1 MTSLAQL
8 QDYLR
13 RVQLRVRLFVAS
25 RGVAIIAGTALL
37 LTVFFVW
44 LANQYRFAQGIVT
57 PLRILLFLA
66 LAVAAAFAL
75 ALPLLA
81 LNRKRVVKLA
91 EQRIPDFKQRL
102 VTMVEKPEESNP
114 FTDLLAED
122 TLRVANAHPLDEI
135 SRSRSVIALFS
146 SGAIAA
152 AILLWLI
159 AGGPGYWGYGA
170 SLLWTGSANNAKRPL
185 YDVAVEPGNKTIR
198 RNTGQ
203 MVVAH
208 VQGFSARHVN
218 LYARYGKNDKWEA
231 TAMQPQPNGPGYQ
244 FLFAALSDQVQYY
257 VQAEAAKSQTFTLAV
272 KDLPGVR
279 HVRVALHYP
288 AGLGLRDEVVDP
300 GGDIHAVEG
309 TQADVSIETDRP
321 LQHGSLVLDNGS
333 KIDLTSQQG
342 NWVTARL
349 PISKDGSYHVAAL
362 DSGET
367 IRISDD
373 YFIESKKDE
382 APSVRI
388 LKPSSDPKISPIEEL
403 PVTVEASDDFGV
415 EGMDLHY
422 SVNGATE
429 QVVPLLKSK
438 GVKEASGNT
447 TIYTETFKLQ
457 PGDLIS
463 YYATAKDAKQTSRTD
478 IAFAQA
484 EPFDLKFSQ
493 SQQSGGGG
501 GGGSSQDSS
510 DISIRQKQIIAATWN
525 EIKAHNKAAD
535 LAKEEAKFLA
545 ETEAKLGEQAQ
556 TLSERMASREMGSA
570 NAMFQNF
577 SKLMTDASAQMTAA
591 TGMLKPEKWQDAL
604 VPEQKAL
611 QSLLRAEA
619 LFRDIQ
625 VAFGNQSGGG
635 GGGGGAQRDLAR
647 MFDLELDTS
656 KNQYESAQNQSS
668 SSSSPDQQKDLD
680 KALQRLQ
687 ELARRQEELAQHPP
701 SQQQAM
707 EQRWQEEQLRREAEE
722 LRKQMEQMAQ
732 NSQSQQQQ
740 SSSSQQSSQS
750 GGQQSQSQSGQQSA
764 SSGKSQSA
772 ASMSQAMKQASKALD
787 QAEGEMRKAVSQQDP
802 AAQKRA
808 AQQLAQ
814 AEQMLQKSM
823 EQQAGQSLDDMAA
836 RAKQMADAQR
846 GIANQMKQMYGE
858 EGSAQQFRQRSLES
872 LSDPNGMP
880 EMTDPT
886 NPRGNYYRRR
896 FSMPTAPSHEPT
908 SQEQALANQ
917 KENLARQLQQLTQQM
932 QQQQQNLQGTQN
944 GAATEMRKAL
954 SDAEQKE
961 LALRMQKEAEW
972 MRQGYGERNLDMED
986 KVTAGMD
993 QLSRDLRNAQKA
1005 LSQGQQDA
1013 KSNEKQEQMLA
1024 QIQNMREMLERARE
1038 GQQQSGQQSGQQGQ
1052 QGQRSGQQGQ
1062 PSQQGGQQQGG
1073 QQSGQ
1078 QGGQQSGQQGGQ
1090 QSARGGQW
1098 ADTGGPGMSRQGVN
1112 DAISQLQYLRGQLGP
1127 QDRGLRSNIDDSL
1140 GRLRDLN
1147 ADPNLLQSAIA
1158 NDAVASLERLELEL
1172 QRRMAD
1178 PQLNHGARLSPAESS
1193 SDKYRDAVAEYFKK
1207 LSQAKPQ

>member
-25 RGVAIIAGTALL
+25 RGVAITAGTALL

-57 PLRILLFLA
+57 PLRILLFLG
-66 LAVAAAFAL
+66 LAVAVAFAL

-81 LNRKRVVKLA
+81 LNRKRIVKLA
-91 EQRIPDFKQRL
+91 EERIPDFKQRL
-102 VTMVEKPEESNP
+102 VTVVEKPEESNP

-135 SRSRSVIALFS
+135 SRSRSVISLFS
-146 SGAIAA
+146 SGALAA

-203 MVVAH
+203 MIVAH
-208 VQGFSARHVN
+208 IQGFSARHVS
-218 LYARYGKNDKWEA
+218 LYARYGKTDKWEA

-257 VQAEAAKSQTFTLAV
+257 VQADAAKSQTFTLAV

-288 AGLGLRDEVVDP
+288 AGLGLHDEVVDP
-300 GGDIHAVEG
+300 GGDIRAVEG

-349 PISKDGSYHVAAL
+349 PVSKDGSYHVAAL

-415 EGMDLHY
+415 DAMDLHY
-422 SVNGATE
+422 SVNGGAE
-429 QVVPLLKSK
+429 QVVPLLKAK

-501 GGGSSQDSS
+501 GGGSGQDSS
-510 DISIRQKQIIAATWN
+510 DISVRQKQIIAATWN

-619 LFRDIQ
+619 LFKEQEPIRIRAES
-625 VAFGNQSGGG
+625 VFVVFF
-635 GGGGGAQRDLAR
+635 AR
-647 MFDLELDTS
+647 
-656 KNQYESAQNQSS
+656 SAERS
-668 SSSSPDQQKDLD
+668 
-680 KALQRLQ
+680 R
-687 ELARRQEELAQHPP
+687 
-701 SQQQAM
+701 
-707 EQRWQEEQLRREAEE
+707 
-722 LRKQMEQMAQ
+722 
-732 NSQSQQQQ
+732 
-740 SSSSQQSSQS
+740 
-750 GGQQSQSQSGQQSA
+750 
-764 SSGKSQSA
+764 
-772 ASMSQAMKQASKALD
+772 
-787 QAEGEMRKAVSQQDP
+787 
-802 AAQKRA
+802 
-808 AQQLAQ
+808 
-814 AEQMLQKSM
+814 
-823 EQQAGQSLDDMAA
+823 QSLA
-836 RAKQMADAQR
+836 
-846 GIANQMKQMYGE
+846 
-858 EGSAQQFRQRSLES
+858 
-872 LSDPNGMP
+872 
-880 EMTDPT
+880 
-886 NPRGNYYRRR
+886 
-896 FSMPTAPSHEPT
+896 
-908 SQEQALANQ
+908 ALA
-917 KENLARQLQQLTQQM
+917 
-932 QQQQQNLQGTQN
+932 GT
-944 GAATEMRKAL
+944 RPP
-954 SDAEQKE
+954 
-961 LALRMQKEAEW
+961 
-972 MRQGYGERNLDMED
+972 
-986 KVTAGMD
+986 AGGT
-993 QLSRDLRNAQKA
+993 SPA
-1005 LSQGQQDA
+1005 
-1013 KSNEKQEQMLA
+1013 
-1024 QIQNMREMLERARE
+1024 
-1038 GQQQSGQQSGQQGQ
+1038 
-1052 QGQRSGQQGQ
+1052 
-1062 PSQQGGQQQGG
+1062 
-1073 QQSGQ
+1073 
-1078 QGGQQSGQQGGQ
+1078 
-1090 QSARGGQW
+1090 
-1098 ADTGGPGMSRQGVN
+1098 
-1112 DAISQLQYLRGQLGP
+1112 
-1127 QDRGLRSNIDDSL
+1127 
-1140 GRLRDLN
+1140 
-1147 ADPNLLQSAIA
+1147 SAIA
-1158 NDAVASLERLELEL
+1158 TAGHGAALAGRATAPRSRRTAQTDGADGPEFAVAAAAGVAVKPAAAAEQFVATIFAKRRLTI
-1172 QRRMAD
+1172 
-1178 PQLNHGARLSPAESS
+1178 
-1193 SDKYRDAVAEYFKK
+1193 AVAIRPAVRIF
-1207 LSQAKPQ
+1207 PQQPIVRQHVTSHEAGQ